1 MWSVRLF
8 VSGYQEDLFE
18 RSYSIGTTTALHNY
32 LLPLNVKLTTRS
44 LAISG
49 QLNRAWKSRM
59 ISFSKLFDILT
70 CVCQSVSSVSCQMES
85 DCHLTHR
92 WGVSGSGG
100 RAAAT
105 APPHPSLRS
114 ILEQNHHGQSGN
126 VYRINR
132 IDLISHA
139 LFTIQRG
146 VDELRAHSSLKK
158 TIRND
163 RN

>member
-1 MWSVRLF
+1 METKRICLKGHMLNSTL
-8 VSGYQEDLFE
+8 SPPY
-18 RSYSIGTTTALHNY
+18 IIIAY
-32 LLPLNVKLTTRS
+32 LQMS

-70 CVCQSVSSVSCQMES
+70 CVCQSVSSVSCQMED

-92 WGVSGSGG
+92 WGVLGSGG

-126 VYRINR
+126 VYRVNR

-158 TIRND
+158 IIRKD
-163 RN
+163 RNWLDRYDL